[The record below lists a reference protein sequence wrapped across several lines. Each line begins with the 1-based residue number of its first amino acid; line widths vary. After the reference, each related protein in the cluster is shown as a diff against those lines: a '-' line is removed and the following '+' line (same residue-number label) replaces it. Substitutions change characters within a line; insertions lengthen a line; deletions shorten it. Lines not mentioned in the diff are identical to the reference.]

1 MYICAQNCY
10 YYCYL
15 TTTHNHKCSITH
27 LIAYSPQKFTKQH
40 RGKKKKRLN
49 LRYQNRMDDDL
60 NGESKQK
67 SRTASFL
74 LPMPMTS
81 TNSESPHI
89 SSPTFTSPTHSFL
102 SELIEIRRNCLE
114 LLFLLVLLRLN
125 LRLDF
130 VKVLL

>member
-1 MYICAQNCY
+1 MYICAQNY
-10 YYCYL
+10 YYYYYL
-15 TTTHNHKCSITH
+15 TTTHNHKCSITN

-40 RGKKKKRLN
+40 RKKEKKVN
-49 LRYQNRMDDDL
+49 LCYQNRMDDDL
-60 NGESKQK
+60 KGESKQK

-81 TNSESPHI
+81 TNSESPQI

-102 SELIEIRRNCLE
+102 SELIEIRRNSFE
-114 LLFLLVLLRLN
+114 LLFLLVLLRFN

-130 VKVLL
+130 VTVLL